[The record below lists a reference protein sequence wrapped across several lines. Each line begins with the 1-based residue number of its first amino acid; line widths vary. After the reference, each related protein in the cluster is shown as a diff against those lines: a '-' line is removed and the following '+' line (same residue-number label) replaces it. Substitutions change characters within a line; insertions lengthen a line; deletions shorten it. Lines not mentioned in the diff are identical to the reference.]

1 MLPIIIKF
9 IDGIIISIAIITIAK
24 NILKLDIK
32 ITNLRTIMLMM
43 IMIIP
48 MIYFYQ
54 TEYNTILTIFTY
66 MISVLVIRKLGNI
79 DLKTS
84 IVTISLIMIT
94 IFVVDLIVSLCEL
107 NIFKF
112 KYEMLRD
119 NMPLNLINNIII
131 AIVSILI
138 CKTKLVIDKFRQF
151 CLKINESHYL
161 SIIFFAI
168 LSIFIFTIL
177 VLNLTTQLKVNIF
190 NTLSIVSITIFLI
203 LYYIYM
209 EECNN
214 YDSLKDEY
222 DNLFDCIQNFEEW
235 IDNEQL
241 YRHEMKNNLSI
252 IRGMTKNKNIINKI
266 DEILDMSIVIDDQ
279 TVETLK
285 SLPKGDL
292 KGLLYYKTAISNKK
306 KINIVFEI
314 SEIVTT
320 KLKKIN
326 KNKTR
331 DLCII
336 LGIYLDNAIEAAE
349 KSKEKNVVLEIYE
362 INKELNFVISNTYD
376 EILSIKNMNRKNF
389 TTKGGN
395 HGRGLY
401 YANKIIKKCK
411 WINKDQ
417 MFLNKYFIQ
426 KLIIK

>member
-1 MLPIIIKF
+1 MLPIITKL

-32 ITNLRTIMLMM
+32 ITSLRTIMLML

-48 MIYFYQ
+48 MIWFYQ

-66 MISVLVIRKLGNI
+66 MIAVLVIRKLGNI
-79 DLKTS
+79 DLKIS
-84 IVTISLIMIT
+84 IVTTSLIMIT
-94 IFVVDLIVSLCEL
+94 IFVIDLVVSLCEL
-107 NIFKF
+107 NILNF

-119 NMPLNLINNIII
+119 NIPLNLINNIVI
-131 AIVSILI
+131 AIVSVLI
-138 CKTKLVIDKFRQF
+138 CKTKLVIDKFKRF

-168 LSIFIFTIL
+168 LSIFVFTIL

-190 NTLSIVSITIFLI
+190 NTLSIVSIIIFLI

-214 YDSLKDEY
+214 YDKLQGEY

-235 IDNEQL
+235 IDNEQM

-252 IRGMTKNKNIINKI
+252 IRSLTKNKKIINKI

-306 KINIVFEI
+306 KINIVYEI
-314 SEIVTT
+314 SESVTN

-331 DLCII
+331 ELCIL

-349 KSKEKNVVLEIYE
+349 KSKDKNVVLEIYE
-362 INKELNFVISNTYD
+362 INKELNFVISNTY
-376 EILSIKNMNRKNF
+376 EKLLPIKNMNRKNF

-401 YANKIIKKCK
+401 YANKIIKKHK

-417 MFLNKYFIQ
+417 MFLNNYFIQ

>member
-138 CKTKLVIDKFRQF
+138 CKTKLVIDKFRRF

-349 KSKEKNVVLEIYE
+349 KIKRK
-362 INKELNFVISNTYD
+362 KR
-376 EILSIKNMNRKNF
+376 SIRN
-389 TTKGGN
+389 
-395 HGRGLY
+395 
-401 YANKIIKKCK
+401 I
-411 WINKDQ
+411 
-417 MFLNKYFIQ
+417 
-426 KLIIK
+426 

>member
-138 CKTKLVIDKFRQF
+138 CKTKLVIDKFRRF